1 MTYGTGIATES
12 SLTRALHIASTKSPS
27 KGTSSA
33 LSRVI
38 VSTLTCSPIN
48 DLIVSLSSSSNP
60 GMNRPSTTALAEP
73 GITLA
78 LYPASN
84 MVGLAVFCNVAP
96 IMVAAKPISL
106 NRGRRSSSLYG
117 LFVSSA
123 IRLKN
128 AFTVLL

>member
-1 MTYGTGIATES
+1 
-12 SLTRALHIASTKSPS
+12 
-27 KGTSSA
+27 
-33 LSRVI
+33 
-38 VSTLTCSPIN
+38 
-48 DLIVSLSSSSNP
+48 
-60 GMNRPSTTALAEP
+60 MNRPSMTALAEP

-84 MVGLAVFCNVAP
+84 IVGLAVFCSVAP

-106 NRGRRSSSLYG
+106 SKGRRSSSLYG
-117 LFVSSA
+117 FPVSSA